1 MHFMIDKKKL
11 SFTFIILAGV
21 CWGTSPIFVHYLA
34 PLGFTSQQM
43 TAVRGTVSFVCMLVY
58 VALVNRKLFKTQLK
72 ELVLFAII
80 GASLFGTAFCYYS
93 AMQMTS
99 TSTAVVLMYTAPIY
113 VMLFSVMFLGEKFSK
128 VKLVALIMMLIG
140 CCLVSGIITGLKF
153 DIIGI
158 LIGVLTS
165 FIYAAYNILTKISM
179 QKKLEPVTVTL
190 YSFLFM
196 SVISI
201 AVCEPINLISN
212 VAAAPMHTIP
222 LCIGLGIVTFVL
234 PYFMFTCSMKHL
246 PAGIASALSVVEPM
260 AATVFSAVMFFEI
273 PDASSIGGIA
283 LILAAVYLLGRSE

>member
-1 MHFMIDKKKL
+1 
-11 SFTFIILAGV
+11 
-21 CWGTSPIFVHYLA
+21 
-34 PLGFTSQQM
+34 
-43 TAVRGTVSFVCMLVY
+43 
-58 VALVNRKLFKTQLK
+58 
-72 ELVLFAII
+72 
-80 GASLFGTAFCYYS
+80 
-93 AMQMTS
+93 
-99 TSTAVVLMYTAPIY
+99 
-113 VMLFSVMFLGEKFSK
+113 
-128 VKLVALIMMLIG
+128 
-140 CCLVSGIITGLKF
+140 LKF

-212 VAAAPMHTIP
+212 VAAAPMQTIP

-234 PYFMFTCSMKHL
+234 PYFMFTWSMKHL

>member
-1 MHFMIDKKKL
+1 MIDKKKL

-72 ELVLFAII
+72 ELVLFAMI

-113 VMLFSVMFLGEKFSK
+113 VMLFSVLFLGEKFSK
-128 VKLVALIMMLIG
+128 VKLVALIMMVIG

-212 VAAAPMHTIP
+212 VAAAPIQTIP

-234 PYFMFTCSMKHL
+234 PYFMFTWSMKHL